1 MEIDVNSVLT
11 ATEVVLDRMEDGLIV
26 NTASLAGILKGFNR
40 ESVSYYV
47 AKHGVVSMTR
57 SLGQAGRLPSRVE
70 HRAICPAFADT
81 AILTGLGVDR
91 SVLERKE
98 GISDPEWVGDCFLRL
113 VQDGSNGEV
122 MVVRKDTPP
131 FSYPD
136 LSLPLVG
143 LLSGGARLAGRVGV
157 EHFTGRHQAALLG
170 LLLSAVLSLVTATLA
185 AIISGLPD
193 QSRAGLRLEKEELV
207 AARRELQL
215 VQAELA
221 TLQAGVELEEGKGR

>member
-1 MEIDVNSVLT
+1 M
-11 ATEVVLDRMEDGLIV
+11 
-26 NTASLAGILKGFNR
+26 
-40 ESVSYYV
+40 
-47 AKHGVVSMTR
+47 
-57 SLGQAGRLPSRVE
+57 E

-81 AILTGLGVDR
+81 AILNGLGVDR

-113 VQDGSNGEV
+113 VQVRSVEFSRYDDMTTLLYWQDGSNGEV

-143 LLSGGARLAGRVGV
+143 LLSGGARLAGLVGV
-157 EHFTGRHQAALLG
+157 KHFTGRHQAALLG

-185 AIISGLPD
+185 AIISG
-193 QSRAGLRLEKEELV
+193 
-207 AARRELQL
+207 
-215 VQAELA
+215 
-221 TLQAGVELEEGKGR
+221 